1 MKENVK
7 KHYEAPQ
14 LTVVT
19 FKAERGY
26 ASSGGGA
33 KLLNTLAISSLYQNE
48 GYQTLEDRGTTN
60 SWTW

>member
-26 ASSGGGA
+26 ASSN
-33 KLLNTLAISSLYQNE
+33 KSLLNTLAISSLYQNE
-48 GYQTLEDRGTTN
+48 GYQTLEDRGTAN

>member
-26 ASSGGGA
+26 ASS
-33 KLLNTLAISSLYQNE
+33 KSLLNTLAISSLYQNE

>member
-26 ASSGGGA
+26 ASSEA

-48 GYQTLEDRGTTN
+48 GYQTLEDRGTAN